1 MEQVS
6 ITREMDATGGR
17 YVARVEGFPDE
28 AELTFVRTDPNVFI
42 ADHTL
47 TPVALRHRGI
57 ATHLVERL
65 VADARREGFRIRPTC
80 PFVVSQFDRH
90 PEWSDLRA

>member
-6 ITREMDATGGR
+6 ITREMDARGGR

-28 AELTFVRTDPNVFI
+28 AELTFVRTDPNDFI

-57 ATHLVERL
+57 ATQLVLRL
-65 VADARREGFRIRPTC
+65 VAGQHFRAPDRGRAP
-80 PFVVSQFDRH
+80 VVEEQL
-90 PEWSDLRA
+90 PCLLE